1 MSAKT
6 SRADRQSS
14 VCPPASGRPPSSQL
28 KPEDI
33 AASAEELLSFHDVF
47 HDCFS
52 RREQR
57 QWSLFY
63 LCGQLSNIERKTIE
77 PMVLTLHGADPNAV
91 RAAQRFMTESTWD
104 HTRMRDHQ
112 HELIAEDLGEVD
124 GVVIADGSGFP
135 KQGSHSVGVAAQY
148 CGHLGKVA
156 NCQQGVFLVYVSSRG
171 YAFLDE
177 RLYLPECWFT
187 DAYRARWKACRIPES
202 VRFQTE
208 PQLALNMI
216 ADLVQRAVIP
226 FQWVTADDSYGKSL
240 VFLQEIDRLGKWGL
254 VEVPADTRVWLRTPA
269 IEPPGRS
276 LLGRPRTR
284 PRVARNA
291 PRPRE
296 LRELIAQIPNSK
308 WVRRMIKE
316 GSRGPLVA
324 EFAFLRATTVHEG
337 LPGPRVWL
345 IFRRTL
351 GAEPEVKFY
360 FSNAPTTCPH
370 SEFIR
375 VSGLRWPV
383 ETTLQEGK
391 GEVGLD
397 HNETRTWLGW
407 HHHLRH
413 TFLAQL
419 FLLRLRLHW
428 PNSPAL
434 TTAQARQL
442 IAQAIEEET
451 FPLRNVLAILHYR
464 QRRNHAAY
472 CSHRKR
478 TLERHRPALNSRKPK
493 TS

>member
-1 MSAKT
+1 L
-6 SRADRQSS
+6 Q
-14 VCPPASGRPPSSQL
+14 
-28 KPEDI
+28 PEDI
-33 AASAEELLSFHDVF
+33 EASAEELLGFHAVF
-47 HDCFS
+47 HDCFA

-63 LCGQLSNIERKTIE
+63 LCGQLSKIERKTIE
-77 PMVLTLHGADPNAV
+77 PMVLALHGADSNAV
-91 RAAQRFMTESTWD
+91 RALQRFMTESTWD
-104 HTRMRDHQ
+104 HLRMRDHQ
-112 HELIAEDLGEVD
+112 HELIVADLGEPD

-171 YAFLDE
+171 YAFVDE

-187 DAYRARWKACRIPES
+187 DEYRSRWEACRIPAD

-208 PQLALNMI
+208 PELALNMI
-216 ADLVQRAVIP
+216 ADLVHRGVIP
-226 FQWVTADDSYGKSL
+226 FQWVTADESYGKSL
-240 VFLQEIDRLGKWGL
+240 VFLEEIDQLGKWCL
-254 VEVPADTRVWLRTPA
+254 VEVPADTRVWLRTPP

-296 LRELIAQIPNSK
+296 LRELISDVPNSQ
-308 WVRRMIKE
+308 WVRQIIKE
-316 GSRGPLVA
+316 GSRGPLAA
-324 EFAFLRATTVHEG
+324 EFAFLRATTVREG
-337 LPGPRVWL
+337 LPGPRVWVV
-345 IFRRTL
+345 FRRTL
-351 GAEPEVKFY
+351 GPQPESKFY
-360 FSNAPTTCPH
+360 FSNAPTACPQR
-370 SEFIR
+370 EFIR

-383 ETTLQEGK
+383 ETTLEEGK

-397 HNETRTWLGW
+397 HNETRTWLAW
-407 HHHLRH
+407 HHHMQH

-419 FLLRLRLHW
+419 FLIRLRAHW
-428 PNSPAL
+428 PNNPAL

-442 IAQAIEEET
+442 IAQAIEEEV
-451 FPLRNVLAILHYR
+451 FPLRNVLAIVHYR
-464 QRRNHAAY
+464 QRRNYAAY

-478 TLERHRPALNSRKPK
+478 TLERLRRTANSRQRK